1 MTKTELEI
9 LNTQIQINQQM
20 ITSCLIENIS
30 LENKIKIVT
39 LLKLPD
45 VEIITETANKMIE
58 VNNLILAYC
67 QKKIKSGQN

>member
-9 LNTQIQINQQM
+9 LNTQIQINQQV

-45 VEIITETANKMIE
+45 VEIITVAAK
-58 VNNLILAYC
+58 
-67 QKKIKSGQN
+67 